1 MSSLTYSAIGTAPQ
15 YRIDITKV
23 KPGKMMVTDD
33 PAPSANQAAQ
43 DAATSAGQQM
53 RASLLKTMGLTEGDL
68 GKMRSDTRSD
78 LEQSMASVIHQQLSA
93 AGSQPGAYLDV
104 SA

>member
-15 YRIDITKV
+15 YRVDISKV

-33 PAPSANQAAQ
+33 PAPTAEQAAQ

-53 RASLLKTMGLTEGDL
+53 RASLLKTMGLKEGDL
-68 GKMRSDTRSD
+68 GKMQPETRAD

-93 AGSQPGAYLDV
+93 AGSKPGAYVDL

>member
-15 YRIDITKV
+15 YRVDISKV
-23 KPGKMMVTDD
+23 KPGQLMVTDN
-33 PAPSANQAAQ
+33 PAPTAEQAAQ

-53 RASLLKTMGLTEGDL
+53 RAALLMTMGLTEADL
-68 GKMRSDTRSD
+68 GRMQPEARAD
-78 LEQSMASVIHQQLSA
+78 LEQSMAGAIRQQLST
-93 AGSQPGAYLDV
+93 AGSPPGAYLDV

>member
-1 MSSLTYSAIGTAPQ
+1 MSSLIYSAIGTQPQ
-15 YRIDITKV
+15 YRIDISKV

-33 PAPSANQAAQ
+33 PAPTAEQAAR

-53 RASLLKTMGLTEGDL
+53 RASLLKTMGLSEADL
-68 GKMRSDTRSD
+68 GKMQPETRTD